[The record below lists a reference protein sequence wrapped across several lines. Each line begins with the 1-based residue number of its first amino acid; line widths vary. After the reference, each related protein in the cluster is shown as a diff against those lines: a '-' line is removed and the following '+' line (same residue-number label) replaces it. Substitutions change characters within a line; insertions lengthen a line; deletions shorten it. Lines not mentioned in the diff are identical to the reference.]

1 MIESELFGYKKGA
14 YTGADMTKTG
24 LFEEAAGG
32 TFYLNEI
39 ADASMEMQAKL
50 LDVLETKTVRRLG
63 ECDTR
68 LIDFRLIAATNHDV
82 EQMIRDGRFRPD
94 LYHRLNEIPL
104 ALPPLSARPEDIPAL
119 VAYFLKLSGVTL
131 DGDGS
136 HAEFDRLTQALSA
149 LEWPGNVRELKSQV
163 ERLVLVA
170 ESNIGRMLDFLSP
183 DEPSERERLAK
194 LLAQTD
200 WNRSRVAEIL
210 GISEGAVRHRMKK
223 YDLAPDDHS

>member
-1 MIESELFGYKKGA
+1 M
-14 YTGADMTKTG
+14 
-24 LFEEAAGG
+24 
-32 TFYLNEI
+32 
-39 ADASMEMQAKL
+39 
-50 LDVLETKTVRRLG
+50 
-63 ECDTR
+63 
-68 LIDFRLIAATNHDV
+68 
-82 EQMIRDGRFRPD
+82 
-94 LYHRLNEIPL
+94 
-104 ALPPLSARPEDIPAL
+104 
-119 VAYFLKLSGVTL
+119 
-131 DGDGS
+131 
-136 HAEFDRLTQALSA
+136 
-149 LEWPGNVRELKSQV
+149 